1 MNSLKKILEKKYS
14 LLSVITEVT
23 FKTKNF
29 LPLFFLMFLFIILTR
44 AFLGMNALIISEV
57 LDGNKHHFQNTL
69 NSIIALV
76 GIVYFF
82 IIYKMIDSLCQPIM
96 LYLTQKASILIEY
109 QKIDEAIERLFQLP
123 NKVWD
128 DVNPKNISL
137 RMNMKDQIKNFFYY
151 LYRNLIPAIIEMFIA
166 LLVLFQL
173 KVSFNIIAII
183 VVNSFLYLYV
193 LINVVPKLNN
203 EFLKY
208 YNKSTKLSSMVLSL
222 FENMRVVRVYGSYDL
237 IINQFKKEMDNNT
250 EAYIN
255 RAKALS
261 FAEVIP
267 SFIMIFSLTFIFY
280 LLMKDVNLHKMSLG
294 VFTASMTV
302 ATTIMMNLK
311 HLVWAI
317 SGISENATTILP
329 INILTEYKHKN
340 IQKEK
345 KEIIEEKENSKFL
358 SVKNL
363 NIKIENKIILNN
375 ICFEMKDKEKI
386 WIIGHSG
393 SGKTTL
399 LNTLLGFRKYD
410 GNIFFKGINIKD
422 KHFFGFVP
430 QSSDILTGSIKFNLL
445 IGNEKATDEQMWDVL
460 EKVEMKENIEK
471 RGGLDIM
478 IENEKYNFSGGEK
491 QRIAIARA
499 LLSKRDLMILDE
511 PTSALDATTEKKL
524 LTNLMKID
532 KAMIISIHRIK
543 SIPPK
548 SRVIKME
555 SGQMIE

>member
-499 LLSKRDLMILDE
+499 LLSERDLMILDE